1 MQTKTKKAVNQPKQE
16 ITPSIKHNVAVSDSS
31 PIIDLDP
38 MAGIQSSSSVTTG
51 TIQIATGVAFD
62 ADIADT
68 TDTDIKTIKV
78 VLGGAGLNETN
89 DKLVLDA
96 ELALNADIAKVT
108 GKTIGTVSGLEYSY
122 THASK
127 TLIISKTSGAFD
139 PADVAKVVEAIQLK
153 NTDAASQLGTRV
165 ATITYTDT
173 DGNESE
179 PATASLSVALYR
191 GFVINGEV
199 ADDWSGFSVS
209 SAGDVNGDGL
219 DDLIVGA
226 PFADPNGK
234 LSAGKSYIVFGK
246 ANSNAINLSTIADAS
261 NPLGGFVINGEA
273 AGDWSGYSVSSAG
286 DVNGDGLDDLIV
298 GAYAA
303 DLTGKSKVGK
313 SYVVFGKTNSSAI
326 NLSTIADASNPTGG
340 FVINGEAKY
349 DRSGFSVSSAGDVN
363 GDGLD
368 DLIVGADSADPSDKS
383 SAGKSYVVF
392 GKANSS
398 AINLSAIADASNPTG
413 GFVIN
418 GEARYDYSGSSIS
431 SAGDVNGD
439 GLDDLIVGAIY
450 ADPSGKSKAGK
461 SYVVFG
467 KANSSAINL
476 SAIADA
482 SNPTGGFVINGET
495 THDNSGCSVSSAGDV
510 NGDGL
515 DDLIVGA
522 DGADPSGKPDAGKS
536 YVVFGKAN
544 NSAINLSAIADAS
557 NPLGGFVINGGA
569 AGDQSGFSV
578 SSAGDVN
585 GDGLDDLIVGAWDIR
600 PSGRPN
606 AGKSYVVFGKAN
618 SSAIDLSAIADASN
632 PIGGFV
638 IHGEAWDDRSGSSVS
653 SAGDVNGDG
662 LDDLIVGAYGADPS
676 GKSYAGKSYVL
687 FGKTD
692 TSAID
697 LVNLGGDSKYA
708 IDYLGDKNA
717 NTLTGTSK
725 DEIFVAGAGDDTLT
739 GNGGMDVFNA
749 GLGKD
754 SILINASNI
763 SALEQTGA
771 GNRARVDGGGG
782 VDTLKLDGAGLTLD
796 LTKISNTRIQDIEII
811 DIRGSGN
818 NTLEL
823 NLNDLLDAS
832 TSTNILKVLGNSGDI
847 VNASGLIKT
856 TSTETE
862 NGIAYDVYTYSD
874 AKAALWVQQNVK
886 VNMHRGF
893 VINGEAAGDE
903 SGRSVSNAGDVNGDG
918 LDDLIVGARYAD
930 PSDKSDAGKSYVVF
944 GKANGSAINLS
955 AIADASNSTGGFVI
969 NGEAAGDQNG
979 ISVSNAGDV
988 NGDGLDDLIVGAFFA
1003 DPNGKLSAGKSY
1015 VVFGKANSSA
1025 INLSAIADASNPTGG
1040 FVINGETRYDR
1051 SGYSVSSAGDVNGD
1065 GLDDLIVG
1073 AYNANLTGKPNA
1085 GKSYVVFGKA
1095 NSSAINLSAIADAS
1109 NPLGGF
1115 VINGEAASDYSGHSV
1130 SSAGDVNGD
1139 GLDDLIVSA
1148 YGADPSG
1155 KSGAGK
1161 SYVVFG
1167 KTNSSAIDLSAIA
1180 DASNPTGGFVINGE
1194 AKYDRSGF
1202 SVSSAGDVNGDG
1214 LDDLIVG
1221 ASNARSYA
1229 GKSYVV
1235 FGKANS
1241 SAIDLSAI
1249 ADTSNPLGGFV
1260 INGEA
1265 ASDWSGFS
1273 VSSAGDVNGD
1283 GLDDLIV
1290 GAYGADPSGKSYA
1303 GKSYVVFGKAN
1314 SSAINLSAIAD
1325 ANNPIGGFVINGEAV
1340 LDSSGFSVS
1349 SAGDVNGDGLD
1360 DLIVGGYQADPSGKS
1375 SAGKSY
1381 VIFGKTGTGAID
1393 LANLDGDSKYAIDYL
1408 GDKNANTLTGT
1419 SKNEIF
1425 VAGAGDDT
1433 LTGNGGMD
1441 VFNAG
1446 LGKDSI
1452 LINASNIS
1460 ALEQTGAGNRA
1471 RIDGGGGIDTLV
1483 LEGSDLTLDLT
1494 KISDRR
1500 IQDIEVIDITGSGDN
1515 TLKLN
1520 LDDLLHTSTST
1531 NILKVLGDSGDKVN
1545 AAGFSDS
1552 TIDKTVNGIT
1562 YNIYTHSDANTH
1574 AGVELW
1580 VQQEIVML

>member
-16 ITPSIKHNVAVSDSS
+16 ITPSIKHNVAVNDSS
-31 PIIDLDP
+31 PVIDLDP

-127 TLIISKTSGAFD
+127 TLIISKTSGAFN

-368 DLIVGADSADPSDKS
+368 DLIVGAFFADPNGKL

-392 GKANSS
+392 GKANSN
-398 AINLSAIADASNPTG
+398 AINLSTIADASNPTG

-418 GEARYDYSGSSIS
+418 GEVAGDKSGRSVS

-544 NSAINLSAIADAS
+544 SSAINLSAIADAS

-893 VINGEAAGDE
+893 VINGEAAGDQ
-903 SGRSVSNAGDVNGDG
+903 SGRSVSSAGDVNGDG

-979 ISVSNAGDV
+979 ISVSSAGDV

-1167 KTNSSAIDLSAIA
+1167 KANSSAIDLSAIA

-1260 INGEA
+1260 INGET
-1265 ASDWSGFS
+1265 ASDWSGYS

-1460 ALEQTGAGNRA
+1460 ALEQTGTGNRA
-1471 RIDGGGGIDTLV
+1471 RVDGGGGIDTLV

>member
-1 MQTKTKKAVNQPKQE
+1 MQTLQ
-16 ITPSIKHNVAVSDSS
+16 
-31 PIIDLDP
+31 
-38 MAGIQSSSSVTTG
+38 
-51 TIQIATGVAFD
+51 
-62 ADIADT
+62 DT

-199 ADDWSGFSVS
+199 AGDQSGFSVS

-226 PFADPNGK
+226 YDADLTGK
-234 LSAGKSYIVFGK
+234 PKAGKSYIVFGK
-246 ANSNAINLSTIADAS
+246 ANSNAINLSTIADAN
-261 NPLGGFVINGEA
+261 NPTGGFVINGEV
-273 AGDWSGYSVSSAG
+273 AGDLSGWSVSSAG

-298 GAYAA
+298 GVPFPNSSANPNA
-303 DLTGKSKVGK
+303 GK
-313 SYVVFGKTNSSAI
+313 SYVVFGKANSSAI
-326 NLSTIADASNPTGG
+326 NLSAIADANNPTGG
-340 FVINGEAKY
+340 FVINGKVVG
-349 DRSGFSVSSAGDVN
+349 DQSGFSVSSAGDVN

-368 DLIVGADSADPSDKS
+368 DLIVGTGGFHFS
-383 SAGKSYVVF
+383 STGKSYVVF

-398 AINLSAIADASNPTG
+398 AINLSAIADASNPLG

-418 GEARYDYSGSSIS
+418 GEARYDYSGWSVS

-439 GLDDLIVGAIY
+439 GLDDLIVGAFN
-450 ADPSGKSKAGK
+450 ADPSGKSNAGK

-482 SNPTGGFVINGET
+482 NNPTGGFVING
-495 THDNSGCSVSSAGDV
+495 
-510 NGDGL
+510 
-515 DDLIVGA
+515 
-522 DGADPSGKPDAGKS
+522 K
-536 YVVFGKAN
+536 
-544 NSAINLSAIADAS
+544 
-557 NPLGGFVINGGA
+557 A
-569 AGDQSGFSV
+569 AGDESGFSV

-585 GDGLDDLIVGAWDIR
+585 GDGLDDLIVGASAAA
-600 PSGRPN
+600 PSGKSY

-618 SSAIDLSAIADASN
+618 SSAINLSAIADANN
-632 PIGGFV
+632 PTGGFV
-638 IHGEAWDDRSGSSVS
+638 INGEAAGDRSGFSVS

-676 GKSYAGKSYVL
+676 GKSYVVFGKANSSAINLSAIADANNPTGGFVINGEAAGDRSGSSVSSAGDVNGDGLDDLIVDAVGHPSGKSGAGKSYVI

-692 TSAID
+692 TDAID
-697 LVNLGGDSKYA
+697 LAKLGGNSKYA

-717 NTLTGTSK
+717 NTLTGTYN

-749 GLGKD
+749 GLGAD

-818 NTLEL
+818 NTLKL

-832 TSTNILKVLGNSGDI
+832 TSTNILKVLGNSGDT
-847 VNASGLIKT
+847 VNTSGFVKT
-856 TSTETE
+856 KIETE
-862 NGIAYDVYTYSD
+862 NGITYDIYTHSDANID
-874 AKAALWVQQNVK
+874 AKAALWVQQGVSMK
-886 VNMHRGF
+886 DMHRGF

-918 LDDLIVGARYAD
+918 LDDLIVGAWGAD
-930 PSDKSDAGKSYVVF
+930 PSGKSDAGKSYVVF

-955 AIADASNSTGGFVI
+955 AIADINNPTGGFVINGEVARDNSGYSVSSAGDVNGDGLDDLIVGARGANSSTGKSYVVFGKANSNAINLSTITDASNPTGGFVI
-969 NGEAAGDQNG
+969 NGEAAGDQSGFSVSSAGDVDGDGLDDLIVGAYDYDAELARSYVVFGKANSNAINLSTIADASNPTGGFVING
-979 ISVSNAGDV
+979 ESERGYSHISVSSAGDVNGDGLDDLIVGASAAAPSGKSYAGKSYVVFGKANSSAIDLSAIADASNPTEGFVINGEVAGDSSGWSVSSAGDV
-988 NGDGLDDLIVGAFFA
+988 NGDGLDDLIVGAFKV
-1003 DPNGKLSAGKSY
+1003 NSSGKVHAGKSY
-1015 VVFGKANSSA
+1015 VVFGKADSSA
-1025 INLSAIADASNPTGG
+1025 INLSTIADASNPLGG
-1040 FVINGETRYDR
+1040 FVINGDAAYDR

-1073 AYNANLTGKPNA
+1073 ARYADPSGKSEA

-1095 NSSAINLSAIADAS
+1095 NGSAIDLSTIANAN

-1115 VINGEAASDYSGHSV
+1115 VINGEAAGDQNGISV

-1139 GLDDLIVSA
+1139 GLDDLIVS
-1148 YGADPSG
+1148 S
-1155 KSGAGK
+1155 
-1161 SYVVFG
+1161 
-1167 KTNSSAIDLSAIA
+1167 
-1180 DASNPTGGFVINGE
+1180 
-1194 AKYDRSGF
+1194 
-1202 SVSSAGDVNGDG
+1202 
-1214 LDDLIVG
+1214 
-1221 ASNARSYA
+1221 
-1229 GKSYVV
+1229 
-1235 FGKANS
+1235 
-1241 SAIDLSAI
+1241 
-1249 ADTSNPLGGFV
+1249 
-1260 INGEA
+1260 
-1265 ASDWSGFS
+1265 
-1273 VSSAGDVNGD
+1273 
-1283 GLDDLIV
+1283 
-1290 GAYGADPSGKSYA
+1290 
-1303 GKSYVVFGKAN
+1303 
-1314 SSAINLSAIAD
+1314 
-1325 ANNPIGGFVINGEAV
+1325 
-1340 LDSSGFSVS
+1340 
-1349 SAGDVNGDGLD
+1349 
-1360 DLIVGGYQADPSGKS
+1360 YQADPNGRL

-1381 VIFGKTGTGAID
+1381 VIFGKTDTGAID
-1393 LANLDGDSKYAIDYL
+1393 LANLSGDSKYAIDYL

-1419 SKNEIF
+1419 SNDEIF

-1452 LINASNIS
+1452 HINFGNIV

-1471 RIDGGGGIDTLV
+1471 RVDGGGGIDTLV
-1483 LEGSDLTLDLT
+1483 LEGADLTLDLT
-1494 KISDRR
+1494 KINDKR
-1500 IQDIEVIDITGSGDN
+1500 IQDIEVIDITGSGEN

-1520 LDDLLHTSTST
+1520 LDDLLHASSST
-1531 NILKVLGDSGDKVN
+1531 NILKVLGDNSDKVN

-1552 TIDKTVNGIT
+1552 TIDKTVDGIT
-1562 YNIYTHSDANTH
+1562 YDVYTHSDANTH

>member
-16 ITPSIKHNVAVSDSS
+16 ITPSIKHNVAVNDSS
-31 PIIDLDP
+31 PVIDLDP

-368 DLIVGADSADPSDKS
+368 DLIVGAFFADPNGKL

-392 GKANSS
+392 GKANSN
-398 AINLSAIADASNPTG
+398 AINLSTIADASNPTG

-418 GEARYDYSGSSIS
+418 GEVAGDKSGRSVS

-482 SNPTGGFVINGET
+482 SNPTGGFVINGEARY
-495 THDNSGCSVSSAGDV
+495 DYSGWSVSSAGDV

-522 DGADPSGKPDAGKS
+522 WGADSRTGKS

-544 NSAINLSAIADAS
+544 SSAIDLSAIADTS
-557 NPLGGFVINGGA
+557 NPLGGFVINGEA
-569 AGDQSGFSV
+569 ASDWSGFSV

-585 GDGLDDLIVGAWDIR
+585 GDGLDDLIVGAFNAD
-600 PSGRPN
+600 PSGKSN

-618 SSAIDLSAIADASN
+618 SGAINLSAIADANN
-632 PIGGFV
+632 PTGGFV
-638 IHGEAWDDRSGSSVS
+638 INGKAAGDESGFSVS

-662 LDDLIVGAYGADPS
+662 LDDLIVSGYQADPS
-676 GKSYAGKSYVL
+676 GKSSAGKSYVI
-687 FGKTD
+687 FGKTG
-692 TSAID
+692 TGAID
-697 LVNLGGDSKYA
+697 LANLGGDSKYA

-893 VINGEAAGDE
+893 VINGEAAGDQ
-903 SGRSVSNAGDVNGDG
+903 SGRSVSSAGDVNGDG

-979 ISVSNAGDV
+979 ISVSSAGDV

-1167 KTNSSAIDLSAIA
+1167 KANSSAIDLSAIA

-1260 INGEA
+1260 INGET
-1265 ASDWSGFS
+1265 ASDWSGYS

-1325 ANNPIGGFVINGEAV
+1325 ASNPTGGFVINGEAV

-1460 ALEQTGAGNRA
+1460 ALEQTGTGNRA
-1471 RIDGGGGIDTLV
+1471 RVDGGGGIDTLV

>member
-16 ITPSIKHNVAVSDSS
+16 ITPSIKHNVAVNDSS
-31 PIIDLDP
+31 PVIDLDP

-78 VLGGAGLNETN
+78 VLGGAGLNEAN

-368 DLIVGADSADPSDKS
+368 DLIVGAFFADPNGKL

-392 GKANSS
+392 GKANSN
-398 AINLSAIADASNPTG
+398 AINLSTIADASNPTG

-418 GEARYDYSGSSIS
+418 GEVAGDKSGRSVS

-544 NSAINLSAIADAS
+544 SSAINLSAIADAS

-893 VINGEAAGDE
+893 VINGEAAGDQ
-903 SGRSVSNAGDVNGDG
+903 SGRSVSSAGDVNGDG

-979 ISVSNAGDV
+979 ISVSSAGDV

-1167 KTNSSAIDLSAIA
+1167 KANSSAIDLSAIA

-1260 INGEA
+1260 INGET
-1265 ASDWSGFS
+1265 ASDWSGYS

-1325 ANNPIGGFVINGEAV
+1325 ASNPTGGFVINGEAV